1 MGKYIGKLNL
11 SEKER
16 AVLQEAYRT
25 TSNRRIAQRIQCVLL
40 KARGMKS
47 WEIKEVVLLSENQ
60 ISHWVHTYVQEGLE
74 GLMAWRY
81 KGKQCALDES
91 QQAILKQAL
100 EQRLFSK
107 AVEVKAYVS
116 ETLHQTYSIRAI
128 QYLLKR
134 LGYSFK
140 KTKRLPGKR
149 PDLEAQAAF
158 KKNTSSS
165 ELS

>member
-1 MGKYIGKLNL
+1 MGTYICKLSL

-16 AVLQEAYRT
+16 AALEEAYRT
-25 TSNRRIAQRIQCVLL
+25 TSNRRLAQRVQCVLL
-40 KARGMKS
+40 KAQGMKARQ
-47 WEIKEVVLLSENQ
+47 IKDVVLLSENQ
-60 ISHWVHTYVQEGLE
+60 IGHWVRTYAKEGLE

-81 KGKQCALDES
+81 KGKPCALDES
-91 QQAILKQAL
+91 QQAVLKQAL

-107 AVEVKAYVS
+107 ALEVQVYVS
-116 ETLHQTYSIRAI
+116 ETLHQPYSIRGM

-140 KTKRLPGKR
+140 KTKRLPGKQ

-158 KKNTSSS
+158 LKKI
-165 ELS
+165 L